1 VADNDTEARAEEEP
15 GGLEEGDTLLGHL
28 MELKR
33 RITRAVIA
41 VVVGFGIAYPFKE
54 RIYDYLAGPVNGVL
68 ADHPQWSMQ
77 LTHPAEGFVTY
88 LKLSLLAG
96 FLIGLP
102 VVLYQF
108 WAFVAPGLYR
118 GERRAF
124 FPVLLLS
131 IALFFAGAAFSF
143 FLVFPLAFQFLLGFA
158 GEHLEANIKMN
169 EYLGFS
175 ITLLLA
181 FGASF
186 QVPIINMVLVKLG
199 FTTVAG
205 LRAKR
210 RYVFAGAFLLAALIT
225 PPDVVS
231 QVLLGFPVW
240 LLYELGILLSTRIR
254 TRDEEAAEAAGGE
267 GEE

>member
-1 VADNDTEARAEEEP
+1 MAESTDERSDTIV
-15 GGLEEGDTLLGHL
+15 GHL
-28 MELKR
+28 LELKSR
-33 RITRAVIA
+33 LTRAVVA
-41 VVVGFGIAYPFKE
+41 VMAGFGIAYPFKE
-54 RIYDYLAGPVNGVL
+54 RIFAFLTDPMVRVL
-68 ADHPQWSMQ
+68 PERSSFIF
-77 LTHPAEGFVTY
+77 TNPAEAFFTY
-88 LKLSLLAG
+88 LKISLLAG
-96 FLIGLP
+96 FLLAIP

-118 GERRAF
+118 SERRAF

-131 IALFFAGAAFSF
+131 IFLFFAGAAFSF
-143 FLVFPLAFQFLLGFA
+143 FLVFPLAFQFLVGFA
-158 GEHLEANIKMN
+158 TDDIMAMPTMK

-186 QVPIINMVLVKLG
+186 QVPIVCMALVRLGMVG
-199 FTTVAG
+199 VAD

-210 RYVFAGAFLLAALIT
+210 RYVFAGAFVLAALIT

-240 LLYELGILLSTRIR
+240 LLYELGILLSARIKP
-254 TRDEEAAEAAGGE
+254 RDWEAEEEPEAGS
-267 GEE
+267 